1 MTLSYPKAGIQY
13 AAALDSITSARAI
26 TARQLSNA
34 SRPAA
39 VRGSDCGADSRSVM
53 EIGQPSRKPVLAI
66 RPASSLQ

>member
-53 EIGQPSRKPVLAI
+53 EIG
-66 RPASSLQ
+66 